1 MKHKNAIS
9 KKKPSRSMLLAATLA
24 PAAVLG
30 SGGAM
35 AGIVFEDD
43 PFIPGHWVTS
53 GYVREQISLN
63 LRDRPGTFFDD
74 QFHVSMIR
82 TTVRIDLDGEIGP
95 LRIGLVGRVARE
107 AETPWLRRID
117 EGTYQGTAINALGQ
131 GANDG
136 QAEPNFLKGQLEEEE
151 MREFFVEF
159 DVGDRFVFKL
169 GRQQVVW
176 GETDFF
182 QAMDI
187 LHGRD
192 LRWRLFFEPE
202 NEEWRKPLIL
212 ANVIMQVPELDG
224 SLQVVVRPGLDRQRD
239 IGSSV
244 DFYGGRWQ
252 PNPFDAIDFFQAGIL
267 PFNYTHHTGNFHTVT
282 GAVRWAGTLPEWTN
296 YTGYSV
302 AFIRSHLSGSPI
314 STSVQG
320 FKGEGPL
327 SVANGGLGALGQAIY
342 PVINNYAMSLN
353 YDLSDAGFNG
363 TLAAEVVWTPKRP
376 FNRGFSGNAQGIA
389 NMTAQGGLAA
399 AFAGA
404 FGSAGHG
411 LSPIEKNQLLWML
424 RLESTG
430 VRLQDY
436 LGTAR
441 PSFLSVQLFDRWLTD
456 FRATD
461 ELIDTAGW
469 NAASSEHTFVLT
481 IVLLT
486 NYNFD
491 LINPGIAWGTDLTH
505 GGGFFLPWVEFI
517 WGDYWR
523 LRAEADLFYSPHSP
537 SPNNIPVS
545 AGGNPNEL
553 GNGGHTFGLFEDQDQ
568 FVLRLTRQF

>member
-1 MKHKNAIS
+1 MAMKNKNSIF
-9 KKKPSRSMLLAATLA
+9 KKKPSRSLLLAATLA

-30 SGGAM
+30 SGSAT

-43 PFIPGHWVTS
+43 PWIPGTWVTS
-53 GYVREQISLN
+53 GYVREQLSLN
-63 LRDRPGTFFDD
+63 LGNRTGTPFDD
-74 QFHVSMIR
+74 KYEISMLR

-95 LRIGLVGRVARE
+95 IRVGIIGRVARE
-107 AETPWLRRID
+107 METDWLKRLD
-117 EGTYQGTAINALGQ
+117 TGFDDGVNTNALSQ

-151 MREFFVEF
+151 LREFFIEF
-159 DVGDRFVFKL
+159 DVGERFVVKL

-202 NEEWRKPLIL
+202 NEEWRKPLIM
-212 ANVIMQVPELDG
+212 ANVIAQVPELDG
-224 SLQVVVRPGLDRQRD
+224 SLQVVFRPGWDRARD

-252 PNPFDAIDFFQAGIL
+252 PNPFDSIDFFQAGIL
-267 PFNYTHHTGNFHTVT
+267 PFNYNHSKGDNDDFT
-282 GAVRWAGTLPEWTN
+282 GAIRWAGTLGEWSN

-302 AFIRSHLSGSPI
+302 AFIRSHLAGSPI

-320 FKGEGPL
+320 FKGEGPA
-327 SVANGGLGALGQAIY
+327 SVANGGLGALGQAFFPIL
-342 PVINNYAMSLN
+342 NNYAMSLN
-353 YDLSDAGFNG
+353 YDLSVLDIGPW
-363 TLAAEVVWTPKRP
+363 TLAAEVVWTPERP
-376 FNRGFSGNAQGIA
+376 FNRGFSGNAQAVA
-389 NMTAQGGLAA
+389 NLTAQGGLAA
-399 AFAGA
+399 AFANA

-411 LSPIEKNQLLWML
+411 LSPLEKHQLLWML
-424 RLESTG
+424 RAESTG
-430 VRLQDY
+430 IRLQEY
-436 LGTAR
+436 IGTGR
-441 PSFLSVQLFDRWLTD
+441 PSFLSFQLFDRWITD
-456 FRATD
+456 FNAGD
-461 ELIDTAGW
+461 ELVDTAGW
-469 NAASSEHTFVLT
+469 NAASSEHTFVFT
-481 IVLLT
+481 VVLAM
-486 NYNFD
+486 NYNYD

-523 LRAEADLFYSPHSP
+523 LRAELDLFYAPHKP
-537 SPNNIPVS
+537 SNNVY
-545 AGGNPNEL
+545 ANAAEL

>member
-1 MKHKNAIS
+1 MAMKKS
-9 KKKPSRSMLLAATLA
+9 DFRKTPSRSMLLAATLA
-24 PAAVLG
+24 PAALLG
-30 SGGAM
+30 SGSAT

-43 PFIPGHWVTS
+43 PWIPGNWTTS
-53 GYVREQISLN
+53 GYVREQISMN
-63 LRDRPGTFFDD
+63 IDNRPGTPFDD
-74 QFHVSMIR
+74 KGELSMVR

-95 LRIGLVGRVARE
+95 LRIGIIGRISRE
-107 AETPWLRRID
+107 METAWLRRLD
-117 EGTYQGTAINALGQ
+117 RGVGEGLTINALGQ

-136 QAEPNFLKGQLEEEE
+136 QAEPNFIKGQLEEEE
-151 MREFFVEF
+151 LREFFIEF
-159 DVGDRFVFKL
+159 DVGERFVVKI
-169 GRQQVVW
+169 GKQQVVW

-202 NEEWRKPLIL
+202 NEEWRKPLIMF
-212 ANVIMQVPELDG
+212 NVIAQVPELDG
-224 SLQVVVRPGLDRQRD
+224 SLQVVIRPGLDRQRD

-244 DFYGGRWQ
+244 DFYGGRHQ
-252 PNPFDAIDFFQAGIL
+252 PNPFDGIDFFQAGIL
-267 PFNYTHHTGNFHTVT
+267 PFNYNHHTGDNDTMT
-282 GAVRWAGTLPEWTN
+282 GAVRWAGTLGEWSN
-296 YTGYSV
+296 YTGYSF
-302 AFIRSHLSGSPI
+302 AFIRSHLAGSPI

-327 SVANGGLGALGQAIY
+327 SVANGGLGALGQAFFPI
-342 PVINNYAMSLN
+342 INNYAMSLN
-353 YDLSDAGFNG
+353 YDLSVFDVGPW
-363 TLAAEVVWTPKRP
+363 TLAAEVVWTPERP
-376 FNRGFSGNAQGIA
+376 FNRGFSGNAQGVA

-411 LSPIEKNQLLWML
+411 LSPVEKQQLLIML
-424 RLESTG
+424 RTESTG
-430 VRLQDY
+430 VRLMDY
-436 LGTAR
+436 IGTGR
-441 PSFLSVQLFDRWLTD
+441 PSFLSFQLFDRWITD
-456 FRATD
+456 FKGN
-461 ELIDTAGW
+461 EEVIDTAGW
-469 NAASSEHTFVLT
+469 NAASSEHTFIFTV
-481 IVLLT
+481 VLLM

-523 LRAEADLFYSPHSP
+523 LRAELNLWYSPHQP
-537 SPNNIPVS
+537 TNNVYANS
-545 AGGNPNEL
+545 AEL
-553 GNGGHTFGLFEDQDQ
+553 GNGGHVFGLFEDQDQ